1 MLRIS
6 LSTIICMVSLLPVS
20 GQTDSFPSANAS
32 RPGAVNI
39 IQDERIGLLLQTHI
53 ESNEKR
59 GGIPGYRIRIFSQS
73 GQSARQNANAVRAQ
87 FLNRYP
93 DVEGYLSYDA
103 PNFKVYVGDFRTRS
117 EALRFYN
124 RLIHDFPNAFI
135 ISDIITLP
143 RD

>member
-6 LSTIICMVSLLPVS
+6 FSTIICLILLFPVFGQSDTFQS
-20 GQTDSFPSANAS
+20 GNAF
-32 RPGAVNI
+32 RPGEVNI
-39 IQDERIGLLLQTHI
+39 IQDERIDLLLQKHI

-73 GQSARQNANAVRAQ
+73 GHSARQNANAIRAQ
-87 FLNRYP
+87 FLNKYL

-124 RLIHDFPNAFI
+124 RLIRDFPNAFI
-135 ISDIITLP
+135 ISDIINLP
-143 RD
+143 KD